1 MDNNTVSLRRR
12 HKGNMGEFQYKKLL
26 KDIQIEINKAFTFA
40 KNSKFPDVKI
50 LNKYIYSV

>member
-26 KDIQIEINKAFTFA
+26 KDLQIEINK
-40 KNSKFPDVKI
+40 KEYI
-50 LNKYIYSV
+50 NKQEER